1 MFCRQKFGDNDP
13 QGILPAS
20 YDDNQVMDRG
30 IPLGAPIGPLSL
42 GVVVAK
48 FLATKH
54 NRNQKWPEMGLFWS
68 KIDDLEAEK
77 MKMIRGVRF

>member
-1 MFCRQKFGDNDP
+1 MFCRQKFGYNDP
-13 QGILPAS
+13 QGAP
-20 YDDNQVMDRG
+20 YRG
-30 IPLGAPIGPLSL
+30 PRGAPMGAPMGPLEAPTL

-54 NRNQKWPEMGLFWS
+54 DKNQKWPEVALFWS

-77 MKMIRGVRF
+77 MKMIRGVGI